1 MSIHSYLFSCPHYL
15 SPTLVGIYFIFL
27 LHFFSFTFAQI
38 CISYEDYSYEALS
51 YDFFSDSSVRRIFYY
66 FEFLEN
72 HNFSAISLL
81 SHFLLDFFMSL
92 RIFFLNS
99 FASGLNSR
107 DARNR
112 VIDFFI
118 FLSLWKPLWYFC
130 LIYIFIFYQKD
141 AYYLFFLIIFLIL
154 ALIFI
159 YPPKYK
165 SFALCLFYWNYYHWQ
180 LWSFSWFSS

>member
-118 FLSLWKPLWYFC
+118 FLSL
-130 LIYIFIFYQKD
+130 
-141 AYYLFFLIIFLIL
+141 
-154 ALIFI
+154 
-159 YPPKYK
+159 
-165 SFALCLFYWNYYHWQ
+165 
-180 LWSFSWFSS
+180 